1 MKELVKADG
10 FVVICLIFSIFLE
23 NGHYTREQVIRF
35 LGTTVINPKPLSFLK
50 GSGVS
55 CNFQYLPNTG
65 TKLVL
70 LHWGP
75 GL

>member
-35 LGTTVINPKPLSFLK
+35 LGTTVINPKPLSFLR
-50 GSGVS
+50 GSG
-55 CNFQYLPNTG
+55 FGAIFNTYP
-65 TKLVL
+65 TLVQS
-70 LHWGP
+70 
-75 GL
+75 